1 MKNITTNIF
10 RGIFITTIII
20 LISAISLPRGWY
32 PSEYHYLTVRALLGV
47 IAATSART
55 VIKFSLS
62 MKMKSSGMD
71 ESLRRIYNQALTILP
86 LVISLFIAVII
97 LSNVYQSL
105 NYKMLF
111 LSIAYLGSIIDFI
124 FFTIIAA
131 LSAISIKEET
141 EK

>member
-10 RGIFITTIII
+10 RGIFITALVI
-20 LISAISLPRGWY
+20 LISAISLPGGWY
-32 PSEYHYLTVRALLGV
+32 PSEYHYLTVKALLGV

-55 VIKFSLS
+55 VIKSSLS
-62 MKMKSSGMD
+62 MKMRDSGMD
-71 ESLRRIYNQALTILP
+71 ESLRRIYNQALTIFP

-97 LSNVYQSL
+97 LSNIYQYL
-105 NYKMLF
+105 NYKILF

-124 FFTIIAA
+124 FFTIIAV
-131 LSAISIKEET
+131 LSAISVKEET